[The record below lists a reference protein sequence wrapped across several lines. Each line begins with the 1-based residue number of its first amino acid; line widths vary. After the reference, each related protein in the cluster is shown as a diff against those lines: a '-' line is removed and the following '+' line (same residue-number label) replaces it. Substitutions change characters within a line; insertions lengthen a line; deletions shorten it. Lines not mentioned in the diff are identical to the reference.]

1 MECLHQW
8 SSNLLL
14 LFVAVVVAAADLVVV
29 AVAVVV
35 AVVVAV
41 REERFPK
48 PIYTNSR
55 STAPGGHF
63 FSNNLINYNINSIN
77 DNIDNIRNS
86 NTPTP

>member
-1 MECLHQW
+1 MRRHSMECLPQW

-14 LFVAVVVAAADLVVV
+14 LFVAVAVAAADVVAV

-41 REERFPK
+41 RGGRFPK

-55 STAPGGHF
+55 STAPGGH
-63 FSNNLINYNINSIN
+63 YYWSILV
-77 DNIDNIRNS
+77 DVD
-86 NTPTP
+86 